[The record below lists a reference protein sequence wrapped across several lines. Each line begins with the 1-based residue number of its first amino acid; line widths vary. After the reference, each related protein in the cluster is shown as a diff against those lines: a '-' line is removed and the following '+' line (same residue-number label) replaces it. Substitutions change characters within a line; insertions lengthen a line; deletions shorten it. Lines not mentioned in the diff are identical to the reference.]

1 MNNNLIYETYIYISS
16 KKLIISVNTNLNNK
30 VYQEELLLT
39 DSEKNIKFDKL
50 DFFLN
55 TNIFKI
61 EKKIKNFVEKTN
73 IILDLDVFSP
83 IEISVKKNNYQ
94 ANVNLKTLGY
104 VLNEAKDYCRK
115 TINETTIAHMIISN
129 YRFDNQNYSFLPQ
142 NILCNILYLDIKF
155 ICISDEIIKNLE
167 RILKK
172 YQISLGKVVNA
183 NYIREFLSNDQDDIF
198 LMTKEILNG
207 HNPNEVIL
215 INKTT
220 RPSGFFEKFFNFF
233 N

>member
-16 KKLIISVNTNLNNK
+16 KKLIISVNTNLNNR

-39 DSEKNIKFDKL
+39 ENRKNIKFDKL

-115 TINETTIAHMIISN
+115 TINGTTIAHMIISN
-129 YRFDNQNYSFLPQ
+129 YRFDNKNSSFLPK
-142 NILCNILYLDIKF
+142 NIECDIFYLDVKF
-155 ICISDEIIKNLE
+155 ICISNDIIENLE
-167 RILKK
+167 KILKK
-172 YQISLGKVVNA
+172 YQISLGKVVSA
-183 NYIREFLSNDQDDIF
+183 NYVREFLSNDQDDIF

-233 N
+233 S